1 MKVTLGIVVTIVA
14 LFVGIFMIS
23 EVSSV
28 IPDSQLYDYV
38 YSTVTNNTKLTLNN
52 SVNQTHSLSIG
63 SIASIDGKTP
73 EKILTIKVNNTAT
86 SNIYSLKIY
95 LNAQLIATENLP
107 NNTVSTFSYENVNIV
122 ENAVNNVTM
131 NSNTTSADVDVLS
144 SSIKYPSDKI
154 TTSFGDIHTGLVTNT
169 GTIYNI
175 LVLVLIII
183 GLAVAIAY
191 LNRFGGESK
200 TTPAV

>member
-131 NSNTTSADVDVLS
+131 NSNTTSAFQSYLS
-144 SSIKYPSDKI
+144 LILTKDISF
-154 TTSFGDIHTGLVTNT
+154 TNRTSFPLS
-169 GTIYNI
+169 I
-175 LVLVLIII
+175 L
-183 GLAVAIAY
+183 
-191 LNRFGGESK
+191 
-200 TTPAV
+200 P